1 LFIKFSVGV
10 FNMVRLIKLLFK
22 LFGYSGLKTSKQ
34 LLSIIIFLG
43 KVAFIIFLG
52 ALALGIDLQRE
63 NLKS

>member
-1 LFIKFSVGV
+1 MF
-10 FNMVRLIKLLFK
+10 RLIKLLAK